1 MLETGSNQ
9 QHNVY
14 CITQQTCQHDIEQ
27 IYAMGI
33 PVFGTVRAT
42 IAWRIGNRRENSSKS
57 FSLWL
62 LTYPDYSTIPCQTG
76 VHN

>member
-42 IAWRIGNRRENSSKS
+42 LHGELAIAVRTAASRFHCG
-57 FSLWL
+57 
-62 LTYPDYSTIPCQTG
+62 C
-76 VHN
+76 